1 MKKLAL
7 AFVLVFGFIGGA
19 FADRNVRWNH
29 YNGYQP
35 NQNYSYYNSGGH
47 NNNRHGGHGGWIA
60 PFVLGAG
67 VGYLL
72 TRPTYQQP
80 VIVDV
85 YPPMRCEQVQQQVT
99 DRQGRPLYDQYTGQ
113 PLVRWVNMCPSV
125 VR

>member
-1 MKKLAL
+1 MKKLVL

-19 FADRNVRWNH
+19 FADRNVRWSH
-29 YNGYQP
+29 HGGYQP
-35 NQNYSYYNSGGH
+35 NNNQYYDGH
-47 NNNRHGGHGGWIA
+47 RHGSGWIA